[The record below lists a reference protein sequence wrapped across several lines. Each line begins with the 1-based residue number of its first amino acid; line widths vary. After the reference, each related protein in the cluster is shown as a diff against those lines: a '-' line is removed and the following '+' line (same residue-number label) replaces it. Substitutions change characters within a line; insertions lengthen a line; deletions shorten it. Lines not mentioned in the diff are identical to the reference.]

1 MTISCD
7 EYIDC
12 TKSQNKNLEKKKDD
26 LKEKNL
32 SLKTELEGL
41 RNELEGLLLKPPSL
55 NEENPPQDNT
65 IENKLDDATSWEEVS
80 SKKKNS
86 PDEQQSLPGKTNI
99 FLNRELFLKVYDKKV
114 TSSFTKAETE
124 LLQILEDAYGE
135 SDDTDVYRIGDCG
148 KMTTNLITSLSCI
161 SEKNPDFKPGH
172 WKNKKG
178 TVTDFATIFNHLNPT
193 FHLVLTGYGTNATV
207 QKV

>member
-1 MTISCD
+1 MVKISYKD
-7 EYIDC
+7 YIDG
-12 TKSQNKNLEKKKDD
+12 TKSQNKKLEK
-26 LKEKNL
+26 ENI
-32 SLKTELEGL
+32 SLKDELKRLTVELERL
-41 RNELEGLLLKPPSL
+41 RSESPSL

-99 FLNRELFLKVYDKKV
+99 FPNRELFFKDYDKKV
-114 TSSFTKAETE
+114 TSSFTKSEEE
-124 LLQILEDAYGE
+124 LLKILENAYGDYP
-135 SDDTDVYRIGDCG
+135 DDTDVYDIGSCG
-148 KMTTNLITSLSCI
+148 KMTPNLITSLSCR
-161 SEKNPDFKPGH
+161 SEENPDFKPGH

-207 QKV
+207 QKVMR